1 MTIRCFISV
10 LGMLTIAY
18 GAIADDGA
26 SGPARLDQF
35 LAELTTFSAHF
46 EQQLFDEYGALIET
60 AEGVVDISK
69 PGKFRWEYRH
79 PYRQLI
85 VSDGTT
91 LWVYDVDLEQVSMNP
106 LANGGAGSPAELLVG
121 DIDLEQHYVVVELG
135 VEVDISWVSL
145 TPRVDANQY
154 QTIELGLDKGGLRAM
169 RLRDNLNQLTTIQF
183 DRVQNNVA
191 IEPARFEF
199 VPPTG
204 VDVVGGRAN

>member
-10 LGMLTIAY
+10 LGMLAIAY

-26 SGPARLDQF
+26 SGHARLDQF

-154 QTIELGLDKGGLRAM
+154 QMIELGLDKGGLRAM

-191 IEPARFEF
+191 IEPARFDF
-199 VPPTG
+199 VPPAG